1 MNVLFVPVTLLMGRL
16 RLSAKFLLIASVLI
30 LPTIYMLYMLDR
42 TYRSQIGES
51 EQELAGESLALAG
64 FELLAASQQHRDLSA
79 LLLAGKRELAA
90 PRQQAASRM
99 RAAMQQID
107 QALAADRL
115 GVKPGWLGV
124 RAALDAQLQ
133 AWPQL
138 KPEDNLARHTA
149 VIKQQL
155 DWLYSVASQS
165 GMSLDPD
172 NDTRNLQDLFFTIVL
187 PASEHAGS
195 ARGLGALIAARNTI
209 EQAERSR
216 LGALASFLSQAA
228 EQSVGRVQRG
238 IERDDPGYAA
248 LARQSQQA
256 AAQLGSAARF
266 LNKNYVEAVLIL
278 TDPLDQLKLMDRTA
292 AELHAL
298 GRLVLTEFRQ
308 RTELRIR
315 QLSALRLT
323 VVGTALLLVLIGGY
337 LFVGATLSIRNAVV
351 KLKNDAQRLADGALS
366 TRVELGSR
374 DELSQIAN
382 SFNHMAASLSGL
394 VQQIRHT
401 VSDVADTSLQLTN
414 NAGEVSL
421 ASRKQAESTAAM
433 AEAVQQVSSSIAQAN
448 AQARRSAERVLATAR
463 EAGAGEERMQ
473 ATLLDIRQLAA
484 QIGQLSAEVESM
496 KQSSNQIGRIV
507 QVINDIA
514 DQTNLLALNAAIEA
528 ARAGDAGRGFG
539 VVADEVRK
547 LAERTSTATEEI
559 RGLVE
564 TISQDTERTAKGMSA
579 ARAGMEQSSGSVQTA
594 SQTLSSILSQSLAS
608 QEAAHEISVAM
619 HQQHAASQQVADN
632 VETIARMAKEN
643 TCHADANSKLAQS
656 LQRQAEALSA
666 QISTFQL

>member
-16 RLSAKFLLIASVLI
+16 RLSAKFLLIATVLI
-30 LPTIYMLYMLDR
+30 LPSIYMLYMLDR
-42 TYRSQIGES
+42 TYRSQISDS
-51 EQELAGESLALAG
+51 EHELAGAALAQAG
-64 FELLAASQQHRDLSA
+64 FALLTATQQHRDLSA
-79 LLLAGKRELAA
+79 LQLAGKAELAA
-90 PRQQAASRM
+90 ARQQAADKM
-99 RAAMQQID
+99 RAAIQTID
-107 QALAADRL
+107 QALVDDPL
-115 GVKPGWLGV
+115 GVQPGWL
-124 RAALDAQLQ
+124 ALRPKLAAQLAGWQQRQ
-133 AWPQL
+133 A
-138 KPEDNLARHTA
+138 ESNLASHTA

-155 DWLYSVASQS
+155 DWLYSVASRS

-172 NDTRNLQDLFFTIVL
+172 SDTRTLQELFFHTVL
-187 PASEHAGS
+187 PASEHAS
-195 ARGLGALIAARNTI
+195 AARGLGALIAARNTI

-216 LGALASFLSQAA
+216 LGALAGFLLQAA
-228 EQSVGRVQRG
+228 EQGVNQVERG
-238 IERDDPGYAA
+238 ISRDDPGH
-248 LARQSQQA
+248 
-256 AAQLGSAARF
+256 AQLLKQSKLLAGQLNGAAGF
-266 LNKNYVEAVLIL
+266 LNKNYVAAVLIL

-292 AELHAL
+292 AELHAMGGL
-298 GRLVLTEFRQ
+298 LLSEFRQ
-308 RTELRIR
+308 RADARIR
-315 QLSALRLT
+315 QLTVLRLT

-401 VSDVADTSLQLTN
+401 VADVADTSQQLTS
-414 NAGEVSL
+414 NAGEVTQ

-433 AEAVQQVSSSIAQAN
+433 AAAVQQVSSSIAQAN
-448 AQARRSAERVLATAR
+448 AQARHSAERVLATAR
-463 EAGAGEERMQ
+463 EASAGEQRMQ
-473 ATLLDIRQLAA
+473 STLLDIRQLAE
-484 QIGQLSAEVESM
+484 QIGKLSAEVEYM

-528 ARAGDAGRGFG
+528 ARAGEAGRGFG

-564 TISQDTERTAKGMSA
+564 TISKDTERTARGMTA

-594 SQTLSSILSQSLAS
+594 SHTLSSILAQSLAS

-632 VETIARMAKEN
+632 VDTIARMAREN
-643 TCHADANSKLAQS
+643 TSHADANSKLAQS